1 MTLVGKTPLV
11 TSILSLEGK
20 TSAVTGNST
29 MRNVHI
35 LLCIVEIIVCRGHWL
50 WIELP
55 HITLSLLAIMLIML
69 KIFIIYCSYGLAKML
84 ESSIHPYTIIETKI
98 SSNWNTGISRKQNGG
113 CSWWTR
119 SRLSLPFWLE
129 TSEIYTLGCL

>member
-20 TSAVTGNST
+20 TSAATGNST

-35 LLCIVEIIVCRGHWL
+35 LLYIVEIIVCRGHWL

-55 HITLSLLAIMLIML
+55 HITLSLLAIMLML
-69 KIFIIYCSYGLAKML
+69 KIFIILLLWPC
-84 ESSIHPYTIIETKI
+84 
-98 SSNWNTGISRKQNGG
+98 
-113 CSWWTR
+113 
-119 SRLSLPFWLE
+119 
-129 TSEIYTLGCL
+129 

>member
-35 LLCIVEIIVCRGHWL
+35 LLVEIVCRGHMVMN
-50 WIELP
+50 IELRQS
-55 HITLSLLAIMLIML
+55 TLSLLAIMLML
-69 KIFIIYCSYGLAKML
+69 KIFIICSYGLPKML
-84 ESSIHPYTIIETKI
+84 KSSIHPYTKI
-98 SSNWNTGISRKQNGG
+98 SSNWNTGISSKQNGG
-113 CSWWTR
+113 C
-119 SRLSLPFWLE
+119 L
-129 TSEIYTLGCL
+129 C